1 MNRWWNLQRS
11 RQWWYLASHRWHGNT
26 AAPCRQ
32 PGCQESTW
40 CQGGCLSGATR
51 VVWVILAAATNT
63 QHQPH
68 TQNQPPWLKKQL
80 QATHAQHQHTDHDQH
95 STSAPHT
102 ESATLVKKSTSSYTR
117 SAPTHRPWPSASQ
130 LCCSNKRLAWSP
142 YSLLL
147 NINTTLS
154 KLAPFHTHTHI
165 CICYNY

>member
-68 TQNQPPWLKKQL
+68 TQNQPPWLKNQL
-80 QATHAQHQHTDHDQH
+80 QATHAQHQHTDHDR
-95 STSAPHT
+95 ARVNCAA
-102 ESATLVKKSTSSYTR
+102 ATN
-117 SAPTHRPWPSASQ
+117 A
-130 LCCSNKRLAWSP
+130 
-142 YSLLL
+142 
-147 NINTTLS
+147 
-154 KLAPFHTHTHI
+154 
-165 CICYNY
+165 